1 MKPILHKAVALIGC
15 YFFLYTSCPAQY
27 KFSPITV
34 DGVVISASHTPEQ
47 EPIYRGEEYL
57 RFPHRISNG
66 IASYKA
72 DTITSGEIV
81 YYNRL
86 YKNVPL
92 VYDQI
97 TDELVTLD
105 FSGGVMI
112 RMFTPEIKSFR
123 IYGADFIYFT
133 DTSNADKQGFWEVLV
148 DADTR
153 LLKREI
159 KLIQERIINSR
170 IGYVILPKLFYRIF
184 HKGKYYDV
192 EDRGQMIDIFNHKK
206 LQVQSFLKANR
217 RRFRKGG
224 FEVMLKATTN
234 HYNEIVSGR

>member
-1 MKPILHKAVALIGC
+1 
-15 YFFLYTSCPAQY
+15 
-27 KFSPITV
+27 
-34 DGVVISASHTPEQ
+34 
-47 EPIYRGEEYL
+47 
-57 RFPHRISNG
+57 
-66 IASYKA
+66 
-72 DTITSGEIV
+72 
-81 YYNRL
+81 
-86 YKNVPL
+86 VPL

-105 FSGGVMI
+105 FSGRVMI

-123 IYGADFIYFT
+123 IYGAEFIYFT
-133 DTSNADKQGFWEVLV
+133 DTANAEKQGFWEVLV
-148 DADTR
+148 DADSR

-170 IGYVILPKLFYRIF
+170 IGYVILPNLFYRIF

-192 EDRGQMIDIFNHKK
+192 EDKEQMIEIFNDKK
-206 LQVQSFLKANR
+206 TQIRSYLKANR

-234 HYNEIVSGR
+234 YYNEIASGR